1 MSRPKG
7 GADDTDPHPR
17 EEVSWMRTL
26 YLTFA
31 LAALGVSAAAFAQNG
46 QPSGSAAAS
55 QAKAAPQPF
64 DAHDLSGVY
73 ILHQKAGFALSKDAP
88 PMTPW
93 AKAKYDANVPG
104 IGPRSKPLGNDPMM
118 ICDPVGYPRVI
129 LYNDYP
135 SELVQTPGRIIQFF
149 DYFNAHRIIWTD
161 GRDLPTDPDP
171 WFYGHAVGHWDGDVL
186 VIDSNGYDERSW
198 LDADGHPHSDQMRMQ
213 ERYHKV
219 DHDTVE
225 FSMTLTD
232 PKAYTAPWVGETKIL
247 KLAPAK
253 TEIREDLCVTS
264 DEEQY
269 KNEMRAPAAAK

>member
-1 MSRPKG
+1 
-7 GADDTDPHPR
+7 
-17 EEVSWMRTL
+17 MRTS
-26 YLTFA
+26 YLKFV
-31 LAALGVSAAAFAQNG
+31 LAAAMVLPAAAFAQNG
-46 QPSGSAAAS
+46 LASAAAAKPAP
-55 QAKAAPQPF
+55 QAKAGSQSF
-64 DAHDLSGVY
+64 DPHDLSGVY
-73 ILHQKAGFALSKDAP
+73 ILHEKTKFFALNDDVP

-93 AKAKYDANVPG
+93 AQAKYDANVPG

-118 ICDPVGYPRVI
+118 ICDPVGYPRI
-129 LYNDYP
+129 LLYNAYP
-135 SELVQTPGRIIQFF
+135 SEIVQIPGRIIQIF

-161 GRDLPTDPDP
+161 GRDLPKDPDP
-171 WFYGHAVGHWDGDVL
+171 WFYGHAVGHWDGDTL

-198 LDADGHPHSDQMRMQ
+198 LDADGHPHSDQMRLQ
-213 ERYHKV
+213 ERYHRV

-264 DEEQY
+264 DEEQPIRT
-269 KNEMRAPAAAK
+269 K